1 MSEAARIAQAVE
13 DRPVERLLALYAKGD
28 DGAIAEATKL
38 TLEIITETAT
48 WFDGKGDPRAPE
60 AAEKVRQ
67 AWLGLVRKGIGEE
80 DAEEFDQRWAIAF
93 EKARAKPEPEAERPE
108 KDVAQAEAE
117 IAEAYAKAAQRIV
130 EENAKADAELAVEVT
145 KPAIIAKPA
154 LSPLLPGFEKLPEPP
169 KPPAGATELERLTY
183 PPGLLGHATDHA
195 FRCTDL
201 PDRQLALWGAKA
213 GLGKILD
220 RKLITPKNGSTVAYD
235 LLLAATGAG
244 KEAAIQFALLL
255 LRSAGPGYEKLFR
268 GGMLASVQAIEDL
281 IRLSPNCFI
290 VIDEFGRW
298 FRMIQDQSGNVSELP
313 STLCKLWGQ
322 KPNGRYGVIVRA
334 NRHEKEQEIVQ
345 IQWPALSIAGASVG
359 QPFWDACGDDD
370 ISGGFLN
377 RCLIFDIGV
386 GALDPVEPTRDPDK
400 LEDWFVKALREIT
413 RNAAPEQ
420 GATPIMSPGPGFEAM
435 GPFRMGW
442 GEAVQEAYLDGVSD
456 VRKLPADSRKRELS
470 IRTPEIALREATKLA
485 RWCGAR
491 DVWLSH
497 FEWGWAWA
505 SHSRDLVLRGANER
519 RKVKRDFEAICDH
532 IKHLLEEGPMMWMD
546 IRIKSRSAAGSF
558 GMGIIDDVI
567 AHMTQSGEIRE
578 IEKEEQILRGL
589 RKENQRGAVAR
600 WFELGRRR

>member
-1 MSEAARIAQAVE
+1 MNEALRASEAEQAPATLLITLLE
-13 DRPVERLLALYAKGD
+13 AGELPAADRLTRELAEESVG
-28 DGAIAEATKL
+28 
-38 TLEIITETAT
+38 
-48 WFDGKGDPRAPE
+48 WSPPRAETVVRIWWLAQWRRLTDDDE
-60 AAEKVRQ
+60 AAEMELVWNAAAARVRE
-67 AWLGLVRKGIGEE
+67 K
-80 DAEEFDQRWAIAF
+80 QREPVEPA
-93 EKARAKPEPEAERPE
+93 PEL
-108 KDVAQAEAE
+108 
-117 IAEAYAKAAQRIV
+117 I
-130 EENAKADAELAVEVT
+130 T
-145 KPAIIAKPA
+145 KPA
-154 LSPLLPGFEKLPEPP
+154 LSPLLPGFEKLPEAP
-169 KPPAGATELERLTY
+169 KPPPGATELERLTY

-195 FRCTDL
+195 FHCTDL
-201 PDRQLALWGAKA
+201 SDRQLALWGAKA

-220 RKLITPKNGSTVAYD
+220 RKQITPKNGSTVAYD
-235 LLLAATGAG
+235 LLLAATGAE
-244 KEAAIQFALLL
+244 KEAAMQFALLL

-386 GALDPVEPTRDPDK
+386 GALDPVEPTRDPDR
-400 LEDWFVKALREIT
+400 LDDWFVKALREVT
-413 RNAAPEQ
+413 RKAGPEQ
-420 GATPIMSPGPGFEAM
+420 GAVPIMDPMPGFEAM

-442 GEAVQEAYLDGVSD
+442 GAGVQEAYLDSVSD

-491 DVWLSH
+491 DVWLEH
-497 FEWGWAWA
+497 FEWAWAWA

-546 IRIKSRSAAGSF
+546 IRVRSRSAAGSF
-558 GMGIIDDVI
+558 GMGIIDDAI
-567 AHMTQSGEIRE
+567 THMSHSDEIRE

-589 RKENQRGAVAR
+589 RKPVQRGAVAR
-600 WFELGRRR
+600 WFERGKRR

>member
-1 MSEAARIAQAVE
+1 M
-13 DRPVERLLALYAKGD
+13 GD
-28 DGAIAEATKL
+28 CVRE
-38 TLEIITETAT
+38 
-48 WFDGKGDPRAPE
+48 GKG
-60 AAEKVRQ
+60 
-67 AWLGLVRKGIGEE
+67 
-80 DAEEFDQRWAIAF
+80 
-93 EKARAKPEPEAERPE
+93 AKPEPEVATPTKTYAEI
-108 KDVAQAEAE
+108 KAE
-117 IAEAYAKAAQRIV
+117 IAAKRAKAATAIS
-130 EENAKADAELAVEVT
+130 EASAKADAELAAEVAKPTVIT
-145 KPAIIAKPA
+145 KPV
-154 LSPLLPGFEKLPEPP
+154 LSPLLPGFEKLPEAP
-169 KPPAGATELERLTY
+169 KPPSGATELERLTY
-183 PPGLLGHATDHA
+183 PPGLLGHATNHA
-195 FRCTDL
+195 FHSTDL

-255 LRSAGPGYEKLFR
+255 LRSVGPGYEKLFR

-322 KPNGRYGVIVRA
+322 KPTGRYGVIVRA
-334 NRHEKEQEIVQ
+334 NRQEKEQEIVQ

-386 GALDPVEPTRDPDK
+386 GALDPVEPTRDPDR
-400 LEDWFVKALREIT
+400 LDDWFVKALREVT
-413 RNAAPEQ
+413 RNAGPEQ
-420 GATPIMSPGPGFEAM
+420 GAVPIMDPMAGFEAM
-435 GPFRMGW
+435 GPFRMVW
-442 GEAVQEAYLDGVSD
+442 GAGVQEAYLDSVSD
-456 VRKLPADSRKRELS
+456 VRELPADSRKRELS

-485 RWCGAR
+485 RCCGAR
-491 DVWLSH
+491 NVSLEH

-546 IRIKSRSAAGSF
+546 IRVRSRSAAGSF
-558 GMGIIDDVI
+558 GMGIIDDLI
-567 AHMTQSGEIRE
+567 THMSHSDEIRE
-578 IEKEEQILRGL
+578 IEKEEQTLRGL
-589 RKENQRGAVAR
+589 RKPVQRGAVAR
-600 WFELGRRR
+600 WFERGKRR